1 MKNTKLTVKF
11 FLILSLFASNVLA
24 DGQMNGGGLTDDG
37 QMNGGGKACNPQTQ
51 TCVTCNP
58 QTQTCRTANPT
69 DDENGEDS
77 IFAFVRD
84 YLASLLG

>member
-1 MKNTKLTVKF
+1 MKNTKLAIKL

-37 QMNGGGKACNPQTQ
+37 QMNGGGK
-51 TCVTCNP
+51 TCNP
-58 QTQTCRTANPT
+58 QTQTCSTAQPSNNDD
-69 DDENGEDS
+69 DDEEDS
-77 IFAFVRD
+77 IFAFVTE